1 MDIAAITSFSFGG
14 AIIVLVVI
22 IAIKMVKQ
30 KQLPNSYY
38 TPFDYITGHSPVE
51 FHKQK
56 VDKEEDDE
64 QGDDKNKNGATSPI
78 TSPIL

>member
-1 MDIAAITSFSFGG
+1 MDIAAITSFAFGG
-14 AIIVLVVI
+14 AIIALVVI
-22 IAIKMVKQ
+22 ITIKMVKQ

-51 FHKQK
+51 FQEQK
-56 VDKEEDDE
+56 IDKEEDDE
-64 QGDDKNKNGATSPI
+64 QGDDKDKNGATSPI